1 MTPHVPPPAGS
12 TRAAG
17 MLLQYTVPGAEAA
30 AQLRLAAGEDA
41 HGSKRQAAAWLAAM
55 HKVRQGGEAELIDV
69 FTKRLPHVWGAPACS
84 EAHRPGTNP
93 ALWCSQATKLLY
105 ESRDQ

>member
-1 MTPHVPPPAGS
+1 
-12 TRAAG
+12 

-69 FTKRLPHVWGAPACS
+69 CVYQKTATCLGCPCLLRGTQARNQPRFMVFTGYQAP
-84 EAHRPGTNP
+84 
-93 ALWCSQATKLLY
+93 L
-105 ESRDQ
+105 